1 MYKIID
7 VEIQGFWGEF
17 KAFCSFNND
26 VNIVIG
32 QNGTGKTTFM
42 NILNAVL
49 SVDVSALAE
58 NEFES
63 VVVKLG
69 HEGSTRTVRVT
80 KHDDVPFALAKY
92 SIGQKKFALPL
103 IGVDEIRSAS
113 LYRRRAAE
121 AAQVIKDELAGLV
134 SLASLSVYRF
144 RNAQEYD
151 AGDRGAYNR
160 KLQGPVDARLQELM
174 QGLTKYQLELSQ
186 KARDISYELQ
196 REVLMSLLY
205 QQEPNPAKTGF
216 ALTYDADSE
225 RKNLMSAYKQLGL
238 SGGSVTKRINEHVK
252 AVDEAVRGIRSW
264 LDDERERKELK
275 ARGERVDR
283 VERDDQL
290 DFTPIEASRRISKVY
305 ELSLQA
311 EKDSKDVFSQL
322 DLFLKIISDF
332 IVGKRFEFDSG
343 VLTIVEP
350 KKFSVSK
357 LSSGEKQLL
366 ILLTEAVLQRQES
379 YIFLADEP
387 ELSLHIAWQRRV
399 VPAIKSL
406 NPNAQ
411 VVVATHSPEIASKY
425 KGSIIDME
433 DILHVVS

>member
-7 VEIQGFWGEF
+7 VEILGFWGSF
-17 KAFCSFNND
+17 KAYCSFNND

-42 NILNAVL
+42 NILNSVL
-49 SVDVSALAE
+49 SVDVAGLAE
-58 NEFES
+58 NEFDS

-69 HEGSTRTVRVT
+69 YENSTRTIRVT
-80 KHDDVPFALAKY
+80 KQDDIPFALAKY
-92 SIGQKKFALPL
+92 SVGQKKYALPL
-103 IGVDEIRSAS
+103 IGIDEIRSAA
-113 LYRRRAAE
+113 LYRRRAAD
-121 AAQVIKDELAGLV
+121 AAQVIKDELAELV

-151 AGDRGAYNR
+151 VVDRGAYK
-160 KLQGPVDARLQELM
+160 KLQGPVDARLHDLM
-174 QGLTKYQLELSQ
+174 QGLTTYQLELSQ
-186 KARDISYELQ
+186 KAREVSYDLQ

-205 QQEPNPAKTGF
+205 QRESDPAKTGF
-216 ALTYDADSE
+216 AVSYDADSE
-225 RKNLMSAYKQLGL
+225 RRNLMLAYRQLGL
-238 SGGSVTKRINEHVK
+238 SGGTVTKRINEHVK
-252 AVDEAVRGIRSW
+252 SVDEAVKGVRSW
-264 LDDERERKELK
+264 LDDERERDERI
-275 ARGERVDR
+275 ARGET
-283 VERDDQL
+283 VERDDRVEQL

-305 ELSLQA
+305 ELSLKA
-311 EKDSKDVFSQL
+311 ERESKDIFSQL

-332 IVGKRFEFDSG
+332 IVGKKFEFDSG

-350 KKFSVSK
+350 KKFPVSK

-366 ILLTEAVLQRQES
+366 ILLTEAVLQKQQP

-411 VVVATHSPEIASKY
+411 VVVATHSPEIASKF